1 MNDSNAQTPA
11 APAPPR
17 GLRLPLWRRGW
28 LLLALAAVVGG
39 LALNWG
45 WLTAVGVAPLLL
57 GVAPCALMCAFGL
70 CMLGGDA
77 KRSDRGVG
85 PVAKFGQSEAG
96 N

>member
-1 MNDSNAQTPA
+1 MTDTNGQSPA
-11 APAPPR
+11 AAAPPR
-17 GLRLPLWRRGW
+17 RLRMHLGRRGW
-28 LLLALAAVVGG
+28 LLLALALVFWG

-85 PVAKFGQSEAG
+85 PVARIGQSEAG